1 MANLA
6 TLQHENK
13 KIKPN
18 RSLRILLL
26 INHEVG
32 CSSPMSIGCAKAYE
46 KQTAKHGKS

>member
-13 KIKPN
+13 KSKPN

-26 INHEVG
+26 INQEVG
-32 CSSPMSIGCAKAYE
+32 CSSPMSIGYAKAYE
-46 KQTAKHGKS
+46 KQTAKHGKI